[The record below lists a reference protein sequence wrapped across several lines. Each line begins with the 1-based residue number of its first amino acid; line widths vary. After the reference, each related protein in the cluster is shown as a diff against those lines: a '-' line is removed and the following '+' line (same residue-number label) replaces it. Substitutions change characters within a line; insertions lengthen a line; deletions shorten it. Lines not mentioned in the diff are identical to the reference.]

1 MARKIWLAYSIAAV
15 AAALVLLAI
24 YVNAYDD
31 YDIGDRLRG
40 VGRFARQVMALI
52 SAPLGPLAGLLADP
66 PLERAFGCG
75 DPNEPCAF
83 FVNWN
88 TRFAA
93 LVAQIILLR
102 WAIGRWLN
110 RAGG

>member
-1 MARKIWLAYSIAAV
+1 MARKIWLAYSIATV
-15 AAALVLLAI
+15 VAALVLLAI

-40 VGRFARQVMALI
+40 VGRFARQAMALI
-52 SAPLGPLAGLLADP
+52 SAPLGPLAGFLSDA

-75 DPNEPCAF
+75 DPNDPCAF
-83 FVNWN
+83 FSYWN

-93 LVAQIILLR
+93 LVAQIALLR
-102 WAIGRWLN
+102 LWIAR
-110 RAGG
+110 